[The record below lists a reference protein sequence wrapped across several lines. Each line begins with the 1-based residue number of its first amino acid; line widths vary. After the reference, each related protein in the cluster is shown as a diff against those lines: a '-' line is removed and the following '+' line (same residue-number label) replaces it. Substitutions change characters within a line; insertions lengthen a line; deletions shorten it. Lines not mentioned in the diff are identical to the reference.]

1 MIMHRFLCFSRHFGW
16 ASSPADN
23 LLLELLLFYSQNGN
37 PRGAPRRDFNALK
50 FSTMSKMARSQ
61 WTSEPV
67 LWLQRVEIHDGDG
80 SEHDRQS
87 ERRWCLSFARTSTL
101 CCVLGVGFITNQQ
114 FIMDSVEISL
124 LVSTLFLAKSTI
136 HQCQQ
141 EVRQRNAELLA
152 LSQRARR
159 LEMEVEM
166 ARLEFDSQKRN
177 DEWDIYRLNG
187 TAIRCAINLQSFFA
201 VPLPAYARNYELSI
215 STRRWKTLT
224 QVAYRCPYSKKYLL
238 WTVTICGGA
247 LVKSYYT
254 ASEASKMDQVPWT
267 NTRSISRR
275 RQGCRRIGRQAGYY
289 YEWEWPVDDLLFLIH
304 ALCWHYRR
312 MVDPPDFHGCCS
324 GGFRGIWNGSC
335 VVSLSFSKDLFKY
348 LMKGDK
354 VGFGSR
360 NAFYFEQSG
369 GMSWSMLCRAAIIL
383 LLVVLQKAKEN
394 W

>member
-1 MIMHRFLCFSRHFGW
+1 
-16 ASSPADN
+16 
-23 LLLELLLFYSQNGN
+23 
-37 PRGAPRRDFNALK
+37 
-50 FSTMSKMARSQ
+50 MARSQ

-177 DEWDIYRLNG
+177 DE
-187 TAIRCAINLQSFFA
+187 
-201 VPLPAYARNYELSI
+201 
-215 STRRWKTLT
+215 
-224 QVAYRCPYSKKYLL
+224 
-238 WTVTICGGA
+238 
-247 LVKSYYT
+247 
-254 ASEASKMDQVPWT
+254 
-267 NTRSISRR
+267 
-275 RQGCRRIGRQAGYY
+275 
-289 YEWEWPVDDLLFLIH
+289 
-304 ALCWHYRR
+304 
-312 MVDPPDFHGCCS
+312 
-324 GGFRGIWNGSC
+324 
-335 VVSLSFSKDLFKY
+335 
-348 LMKGDK
+348 
-354 VGFGSR
+354 
-360 NAFYFEQSG
+360 
-369 GMSWSMLCRAAIIL
+369 
-383 LLVVLQKAKEN
+383 
-394 W
+394 